1 MKTQKFLTLAVAAA
15 CLNTFALTASASD
28 FEVGAGVTYYG
39 FDKEASVDDKAGF
52 NLNMGYRFNKP
63 FGIELSYSQV
73 NTDLDPSG
81 ADVKLQD
88 IHLDGL
94 WYLANDGK
102 VLPYAALGI
111 GTLDADIDGFESDSE
126 EAVNFGLGVKAHLTS
141 FLRAR
146 LDARWLYGTDTYQ
159 DHSALTLG
167 LSYVFGGTKPT
178 PAVVFM
184 DADKDG
190 VEDSGDKCP
199 NTPAGV
205 AVTANGCPVD
215 SDKDGV
221 ADYLDQCPD
230 TDSKLKVDE
239 KGCPVVLTEDVSIKL
254 NVTFASGS
262 DVVEPN
268 FFEEIRGVG
277 RFMEQYENSQ
287 VVIEGHTDTSGSAE
301 LNKKLSQ
308 KRANAV
314 AKILVEQY
322 GVAADRVQAVGFG
335 EEQVLVKEVT
345 AADKAQNRR
354 VIAKVSAKKEVM
366 EKK

>member
-1 MKTQKFLTLAVAAA
+1 MKTQKLLALAVAAIGFNA
-15 CLNTFALTASASD
+15 VALTVNASD
-28 FEVGAGVTYYG
+28 FEIGAGVPYYA
-39 FDKEASVDDKAGF
+39 FDKETSLDDKAGF
-52 NLNMGYRFNKP
+52 NLNMGYRFDRP
-63 FGIELSYSQV
+63 FGVELSYSQV
-73 NTDLDPSG
+73 NTDVDPSR
-81 ADVKLQD
+81 ADAKIQD
-88 IHLDGL
+88 LHLDGL
-94 WYLANDGK
+94 WYLVNEGK
-102 VLPYAALGI
+102 VLPYAALGV
-111 GTLDADIDGFESDSE
+111 GMLDADVEGFDVDSE
-126 EAVNFGLGVKAHLTS
+126 EAVNFGLGVKAHLS
-141 FLRAR
+141 QNIRAR
-146 LDARWLYGTDTYQ
+146 LDARWLYGHDTYQ
-159 DHSALTLG
+159 DHSILTLG
-167 LSYVFGGTKPT
+167 LSYVFGGTKAAPV
-178 PAVVFM
+178 VVFM
-184 DADKDG
+184 DSDKDG

-205 AVTANGCPVD
+205 AVTADGCPVD

-230 TDSKLKVDE
+230 TNSKLKVDA

-287 VVIEGHTDTSGSAE
+287 VVIEGHTDTTASSAF
-301 LNKKLSQ
+301 NKNLSQ

-322 GVAADRVQAVGFG
+322 GVAADRVTAVGFG
-335 EEQVLVKEVT
+335 EEQLLVKEVT
-345 AADKAQNRR
+345 AEDKAKNRR